1 MNAMS
6 ISSRLDVLGAAFA
19 FMFIAAIVLGAF

>member
-1 MNAMS
+1 VNAMS
-6 ISSRLDVLGAAFA
+6 ISLKLDVFGAVCA